1 MLSHLT
7 TPVKAV
13 YEAYPFL
20 TQLLVATSLCLI
32 TTFLILH
39 EIFKPVGKKR
49 LQTGQRP
56 RLPPGPQGTP
66 VWGNYELF
74 RKAQLDRDN
83 AIVLPIAPFVL
94 YCTHILTVMQF
105 KRLASEYG
113 EMTTLH
119 IGQKTFVFL
128 NTNRVV
134 TELIS
139 KRSRLTSSRSPYP
152 ISSDLVSHG
161 ARSLLQPEEE
171 WWPRRKIQNSL
182 LGNLKQYSAVQ
193 ELESAQMLA
202 EYVFKPEGWYK
213 HHFRFANSVIHRI
226 ALGERP
232 NKSREELE
240 ELQAVVHGY
249 IGSLHV
255 GSTYVDWFPSLAT
268 LLPKSLH
275 SLWERGRYKHLRDWN
290 HAVFH
295 AWYDPVRDSVRTGTA
310 PPSFVRDTLLHPDGK
325 FSGTDDDA
333 CYIAMQLIEGGS
345 DTTTSALRN
354 LVRAAVE
361 QPAPFRRAREE
372 IDRVCGTGEE
382 TRLPTL
388 DDMDSLRYICALV
401 KEVLRWKPI
410 FVSFPEHAST
420 ADIEFEGYLFPQGV
434 SFVPNGAAVCAE
446 CEEPDEFRPERW
458 LDGHETDVTHGLW
471 QFGGGKRICV
481 GYRLAQR
488 SLFLAAARLVWGVD
502 FERREGDEA
511 MKYGLKHHAGI
522 DEPFPVK
529 ATIRGEEYRKLILE
543 EAERL
548 GVLEDA
554 KG

>member
-1 MLSHLT
+1 MLSALT
-7 TPVKAV
+7 TPAKAFCQSH
-13 YEAYPFL
+13 PL
-20 TQLLVATSLCLI
+20 LGQLLLTTATCLL
-32 TTFLILH
+32 TTFLILR
-39 EIFKPVGKKR
+39 EVFKPVGKKR
-49 LQTGQRP
+49 LRTGQRP

-66 VWGNYELF
+66 LWGNYELF

-83 AIVLPIAPFVL
+83 AI
-94 YCTHILTVMQF
+94 F
-105 KRLASEYG
+105 KRLASDYG

-134 TELIS
+134 SELIS

-171 WWPRRKIQNSL
+171 WWPRRKVQNSL

-202 EYVFKPEGWYK
+202 EYVFHPEGWYK

-226 ALGERP
+226 ALGKRP
-232 NKSREELE
+232 NKSREVLE

-249 IGSLHV
+249 IASLHV

-268 LLPKSLH
+268 LLPRSLH
-275 SLWERGRYKHLRDWN
+275 SLWERGRYKHLADWN

-295 AWYDPVRDSVRTGTA
+295 AWYDPVRDSVRSGTA
-310 PPSFVRDTLLHPDGK
+310 PPSFVRDTLLHPGGK

-372 IDRVCGTGEE
+372 VDRVCGTGGEE
-382 TRLPTL
+382 MRLPTL

-420 ADIEFEGYLFPQGV
+420 ADIEFEGYLFPRGV

-529 ATIRGEEYRKLILE
+529 ATIRSDAHRKIILD

-554 KG
+554 TG